1 MNEEELA
8 KLDSLLKRQ
17 QELGSEVESL
27 IKNFKKDGPAR
38 KTKEYYSKKFEQLKE
53 LADEFTANDEWLQK
67 IEEQRKVSNYFG
79 KNYVGHI
86 VNLLNQYMELFKK
99 GTEENGE
106 SSGQQQRGGS
116 NSQQQQGNETTV
128 TPIDKLIRRQN
139 VMISSLKRL
148 LQADVPEDATA
159 PSLKAKE
166 KLWEQIQELHFSI
179 WEDNNNPMEVGY
191 NMEAY
196 MDVETNIMQALAKSN
211 TTLAPAPNA
220 SSPQIQLP
228 KINIPKFDGEY
239 GKWPTFKDLF
249 EKVVH
254 SQKIS
259 AVQKMWYLKTNLIG
273 EAERL
278 IRHLSLTDNNYD
290 TAWTILKDRFSNK
303 RVLTATLIQQMLDIP
318 NVASDAKAIKD
329 FHDIVQENLAAI
341 SNMEVDT
348 TNWDPLLLQLL
359 VKKLDRHTHG
369 LYEASIKNPR
379 ELQSIKNF
387 LKFLEQRFQALES
400 MGSKEKPKQD
410 KNNTH
415 KEKNKATASIVSS
428 SLCKV
433 CNGKEHPLY
442 TCEKFKNNMT
452 PAERLNWV
460 QKQRLCVNCF
470 KSTHKARDC
479 KSRACPK
486 CNLKHNSLLHLE
498 KRNEQPESKAL
509 SVPSTG
515 TQMTNESS
523 PVAVTTASSTKN
535 QAIKTQNYVL
545 LATAKVRITA
555 NNGQTCE
562 ARALL
567 DAGSQVNLVSQ
578 KLVNK
583 LSLSTTKSQLSIE
596 GVGLKTGSSKAR
608 VNIGLAAHDGE
619 FSTRMEAFVIPQ
631 IISNQPSRDLNIKNW
646 QIPTDISLAD
656 PEFFKSEKID
666 VLIGAEFYHS
676 LLRPEQIEIG
686 SNRPLLQNT
695 SLGWIVIGKTE
706 TESTVSATCAV
717 FTDEEA
723 RMSEILERF
732 WKLDDFTE
740 ERTFM
745 TKAET
750 LCENHFVQNVTT
762 NEQGRFVVRLPFS
775 EEPSTLG
782 ESRNIAKKR
791 FEALE
796 RRLERQPSIKQEYIK
811 FMQEYERLG
820 HMEKIQ
826 EQDIPATNYFIP
838 HHYVLK
844 PDSTTTKLRVVFDAS
859 TKTSN
864 GRSLNDILFRGPTVQ
879 SELVSIL
886 LRFRTHRF
894 VFTAD
899 VEKMYRQILVHDDDT
914 MQQLIIWR
922 NNTSANFEYYRL
934 KTVTYGTTA
943 APYLATK
950 CLQHLAN
957 LNMSKYTYGA
967 PTVRDDFYVDD
978 CLSGANEI
986 SSALETQRQITS
998 LLQEAGFKLRK
1009 WCANH
1014 PRLLAGIPSEDQEI
1028 DLDFDNGSNQTI
1040 KTLGLIWLP
1049 KTDELCGRATITE
1062 TNKITKRSVSSDVAR
1077 IFDPLGIFGPITVTA
1092 KIFMQKLWQLKLSW
1106 DEEVPAAMVQYW
1118 THFRNDLLKLNNLRT
1133 YRHVFNAQTPLTIQI
1148 HTFVDASSQA
1158 YGAAVY
1164 LRATYKDKTVTNRL
1178 LCAKSKVAPIKSLT
1192 IPRLELSAAV
1202 VGAELTHRVKRDLNY
1217 TNVPTFYWSDS
1228 QIVLSWIHS
1237 PSSTLH
1243 TFVANRI
1250 TKIHQLSSSDQWHHV
1265 ASKDNPAD
1273 TLSRGVHPD
1282 KLSSCSQWFFGP
1294 FFLYGSNEWWRNPEA
1309 KIEEVPN
1316 DIERKTKSVVAIT
1329 RQWDPLETIIYQIEH
1344 KNSFRFLLHTV
1355 GYMLRPFQRPRPK
1368 QLSLSPAELRTALLK
1383 IIKTIQ
1389 TSEFHDDIQN
1399 LIKYKAVKG
1408 SSSLSKLTPFI
1419 DAEGILRVGGRL
1431 EASELPPDAKH
1442 PMLIPY
1448 NVPISKLIFKMKH
1461 EEQMHCG
1468 PTALLA
1474 AVKQTFWPI
1483 KGKNMARSTV
1493 HKCVTCSKAKPKFFK
1508 QLMGP
1513 LPADRVRQARPFQN
1527 TGVDYCGPFWIHYKV
1542 RGKQATKAYLAVFC
1556 CFATKAVHL
1565 ELVSDLTTDG
1575 FIGALRRFV
1584 STRGRCK
1591 NLYCDNATN
1600 FVGARNQLNE
1610 LRETIHSK
1618 GAQDIITR
1626 YSSDQGID
1634 FKFIPPRA
1642 PHFGGLWEAAVKSA
1656 KHLLR
1661 KNIANASLT
1670 YEELETII
1678 KEAEAILNSRPLTPL
1693 SADPN
1698 DLTPLTPGHFLIGEP
1713 LTAPPDPNLPHQNMG
1728 LLTRWRL
1735 VSHLKHQFWKQW
1747 SREYLNELQQRNKW
1761 KTESRNLAEDTM
1773 VIIKDENLHIMKWPI
1788 GRVLKTHKGNDG
1800 LVRSAEIKTANG
1812 IYTRPIHLLAPLP
1825 TVPDTDDTSQ
1835 ESNTEA
1841 DNAENISTTRNP
1853 NPDDRA
1859 ATAPSLVVSIP
1870 LNRIRNSK
1878 NLFPEVIPKKISRDQ
1893 DDDTTFRRTTS
1904 EGRNRMHST
1913 LLITL
1918 LALMLIPVI
1927 TCAPIIQQRFPDKP
1941 GLYFEGVGTLN
1952 RIVGDWKIITYFD
1965 LAPIRNEIELF
1976 KNGTAALHDLCTVL
1990 TQKDMC
1996 NALFKKF
2003 NEINFELQTNER
2015 LLKRR
2020 KTRGAI
2026 DVVGNIANKL
2036 FGVLDSEYAENMSQT
2051 INELKANDGILLK
2064 LIKNQ
2069 TSVVD
2074 STINIISKETEA
2086 ITLKINQF
2094 QMEISNTTQQ
2104 LFDLSNHVDLLEM
2117 YTSISAQLSLMAANL
2132 QSLESAVFDTI
2143 TDAKNGKISPLLISP
2158 LQIEQEITKIKSYL
2172 PSSLHLPFD
2181 QEDIAHLY
2189 SVMSSKSGI
2198 TADHILFILTIPL
2211 TNHEVFSLFQI
2222 TPIPAVV
2229 NDTMISIQP
2238 ETTYFAVS
2246 PHRDQ
2251 YFAMSHNDLQSCIHA
2266 KQLTNQLLCSG
2277 KPLKYHQ
2284 GASELM
2290 CEFSLLRNKTDEN
2303 CTYVA
2308 VNSDTVWSPLHTSNE
2323 WIFASKYRTQLA
2335 VVCNDNTDLIE
2346 LQGSHLIKLQDDCT
2360 IKHNIV
2366 TIQAHKSYTT
2376 TRYESLATFGQFGT
2390 AYKPDVRLISNNSRL
2405 DFSQELQQLK
2415 QLQQGIEQANIMELP
2430 NKVYNDNIHQYMISY
2445 LALLLVIG
2453 SIPWLLWKFKQM
2465 KQGFI
2470 LQQDGL
2476 PTPQPRFTVDLELA
2490 NK

>member
-1 MNEEELA
+1 
-8 KLDSLLKRQ
+8 
-17 QELGSEVESL
+17 
-27 IKNFKKDGPAR
+27 
-38 KTKEYYSKKFEQLKE
+38 
-53 LADEFTANDEWLQK
+53 
-67 IEEQRKVSNYFG
+67 
-79 KNYVGHI
+79 
-86 VNLLNQYMELFKK
+86 
-99 GTEENGE
+99 
-106 SSGQQQRGGS
+106 
-116 NSQQQQGNETTV
+116 
-128 TPIDKLIRRQN
+128 
-139 VMISSLKRL
+139 MISSLERL
-148 LQADVPEDATA
+148 LQANVPEDASA
-159 PSLKAKE
+159 PGLKAKE

-179 WEDNNNPMEVGY
+179 WENNENPTEKGY
-191 NMEAY
+191 NMESY
-196 MDVETNIMQALAKSN
+196 MTMEKKVMQAFALANSN
-211 TTLAPAPNA
+211 TTSISVPNA
-220 SSPQIQLP
+220 PSPQIQLP
-228 KINIPKFDGEY
+228 KINIPKFSGEY

-259 AVQKMWYLKTNLIG
+259 AVQKMWYLKTNLTG

-278 IRHLSLTDNNYD
+278 IRHLSLTDSNYD

-303 RVLTATLIQQMLDIP
+303 RVLTATLIQQMLDVP
-318 NVASDAKAIKD
+318 NVASDAGAIKD

-348 TNWDPLLLQLL
+348 ANWDPLLLQLL

-379 ELQSIKNF
+379 ELQSIKEF

-400 MGSKEKPKQD
+400 MGSKEKSKQD
-410 KNNTH
+410 KINNQ
-415 KEKNKATASIVSS
+415 KEKNKATSSVVSS

-442 TCEKFKNNMT
+442 TCERFKNNMT

-470 KSTHKARDC
+470 KSTHKAREC

-498 KRNEQPESKAL
+498 KRNEQPESKAT
-509 SVPSTG
+509 SVASSST
-515 TQMTNESS
+515 QLVNELS
-523 PVAVTTASSTKN
+523 PVAVTAASSTKN
-535 QAIKTQNYVL
+535 QAIKTHNYVL
-545 LATAKVRITA
+545 LATAKVQITA

-567 DAGSQVNLVSQ
+567 DAGSQVNLVTQ

-608 VNIGLAAHDGE
+608 VNIGLAARDGE
-619 FSTRMEAFVIPQ
+619 FSTRLEAFVISQ
-631 IISNQPSRDLNIKNW
+631 IISNQPSRDLDIKNW

-656 PEFFKSEKID
+656 PEFFKSDKID

-695 SLGWIVIGKTE
+695 SLGWIIIGKTE
-706 TESTVSATCAV
+706 IESAVSATCAV

-723 RMSEILERF
+723 KMSEILERF
-732 WKLDDFTE
+732 WKLDDFGE
-740 ERTFM
+740 ERTLM
-745 TKAET
+745 TKAEAF
-750 LCENHFVQNVTT
+750 CENHFLQNVSK
-762 NEQGRFVVRLPFS
+762 NEQGRFIVRLPFS
-775 EEPSTLG
+775 EEPTTLG
-782 ESRNIAKKR
+782 ESRYIAEKR
-791 FEALE
+791 LEALE
-796 RRLERQPSIKQEYIK
+796 RRLERQPSIKQQYIQ
-811 FMQEYERLG
+811 FMQEYEKLG
-820 HMEKIQ
+820 HMERIQ
-826 EQDIPATNYFIP
+826 EQDIPANNYFIP
-838 HHYVLK
+838 HHCVLK

-864 GRSLNDILFRGPTVQ
+864 GQSLNDILFRGPTVQ

-886 LRFRTHRF
+886 LRFRIHRF

-899 VEKMYRQILVHDDDT
+899 IEKMYRQILVHDDDT
-914 MQQLIIWR
+914 MQQLIVWR
-922 NNTSANFEYYRL
+922 NDTSTKFEYYRL
-934 KTVTYGTTA
+934 KTVTYGTTS

-957 LNMSKYTYGA
+957 SNRSKYPYGA
-967 PTVRDDFYVDD
+967 PTVHDDFYVGD

-986 SSALETQRQITS
+986 STALETQKQITS

-1028 DLDFDNGSNQTI
+1028 DLDLDNGSNQTI

-1049 KTDELCGRATITE
+1049 KTDELCGRTTITK
-1062 TNKITKRSVSSDVAR
+1062 TDKITKRSVSSDVAR
-1077 IFDPLGIFGPITVTA
+1077 IFDPLGLFGPITVTA
-1092 KIFMQKLWQLKLSW
+1092 KIFMQKLWQHKLSW
-1106 DEEVPAAMVQYW
+1106 DEELPAAMLQYW
-1118 THFRNDLLKLNNLRT
+1118 IQFRNDLLKLNNLRT
-1133 YRHVFNAQTPLTIQI
+1133 YRHVFNSQTPVAIQI

-1164 LRATYKDKTVTNRL
+1164 VRATYKDRTVTNRL
-1178 LCAKSKVAPIKSLT
+1178 LCAKSKVAPIKRLT
-1192 IPRLELSAAV
+1192 IPRLELSAAL
-1202 VGAELTHRVKRDLNY
+1202 VGAELTHRIKKDLNY

-1228 QIVLSWIHS
+1228 QIVLSWIQS

-1250 TKIHQLSSSDQWHHV
+1250 TKIHQLSSSEQWHHI
-1265 ASKDNPAD
+1265 ASKENPAD
-1273 TLSRGVHPD
+1273 TLSRGVHPN
-1282 KLSSCSQWFFGP
+1282 KLASCSQWFFGP
-1294 FFLYGSNEWWRNPEA
+1294 FFLYGSIEWWRNPEA
-1309 KIEEVPN
+1309 KIEEIVN
-1316 DIERKTKSVVAIT
+1316 DIERKTKSVGTIT
-1329 RQWDPLETIIYQIEH
+1329 RHWDPLEATIYKIDH
-1344 KNSFRFLLHTV
+1344 RNSFRFLLHTV
-1355 GYMLRPFQRPRPK
+1355 GYMQRLFQRPKPK

-1389 TSEFHDDIQN
+1389 MSEFNDDIQN
-1399 LIKYKAVKG
+1399 LIKYKAVRS
-1408 SSSLSKLTPFI
+1408 SSSLGNLAPFI
-1419 DAEGILRVGGRL
+1419 DADGILRVGGRL

-1442 PMLIPY
+1442 PMLLPY
-1448 NVPISKLIFKMKH
+1448 NVTISKLIFKMKH

-1468 PTALLA
+1468 PQALLA
-1474 AVKQTFWPI
+1474 AVRQTFWPI
-1483 KGKNMARSTV
+1483 KGKIMARSTV
-1493 HKCVTCSKAKPKFFK
+1493 HNCVQCSKAKPKFFG
-1508 QLMGP
+1508 QLMGS
-1513 LPADRVRQARPFQN
+1513 LPADRVLQARPFQN

-1542 RGKQATKAYLAVFC
+1542 RGKKATKAYLAVFC

-1575 FIGALRRFV
+1575 FIGALRRFI
-1584 STRGRCK
+1584 SRRGRCK

-1600 FVGARNQLNE
+1600 FVGARNQLEE
-1610 LRETIHSK
+1610 LKETIHSK
-1618 GAQDIITR
+1618 KAQELITR
-1626 YSSDQGID
+1626 YSSDQGIN

-1656 KHLLR
+1656 KHLLI
-1661 KNIANASLT
+1661 KIISNASLT
-1670 YEELETII
+1670 YEELETVII
-1678 KEAEAILNSRPLTPL
+1678 EAEAILNSRPLTPL

-1698 DLTPLTPGHFLIGEP
+1698 DFAPLTPGHFLVGEQ
-1713 LTAPPDPNLPHQNMG
+1713 LTAPPDPSLPHQKIG

-1735 VSHLKHQFWKQW
+1735 VSNLKQQFWEKW
-1747 SREYLNELQQRNKW
+1747 SKEYLNELQQRNKW
-1761 KTESRNLAEDTM
+1761 KREACNLAEDSM
-1773 VIIKDENLHIMKWPI
+1773 VIIKDENLPIMKWPI
-1788 GRVLKTHKGNDG
+1788 GRVLKTYKGEDG
-1800 LVRSAEIKTANG
+1800 LVRVAEVKTANG
-1812 IYTRPIHLLAPLP
+1812 IYKRPIHVLAPLP
-1825 TVPDTDDTSQ
+1825 TVADTDDTPQ
-1835 ESNTEA
+1835 ESNTDA
-1841 DNAENISTTRNP
+1841 DNTAKMSTTTNP
-1853 NPDDRA
+1853 NPNCKA
-1859 ATAPSLVVSIP
+1859 ATTPSLVVSIP
-1870 LNRIRNSK
+1870 LSRIRNSE
-1878 NLFPEVIPKKISRDQ
+1878 NLFAEVIPKKISRDQ
-1893 DDDTTFRRTTS
+1893 NNDTNSRRTTS
-1904 EGRNRMHST
+1904 DGRNCMHQT
-1913 LLITL
+1913 LFIAL
-1918 LALMLIPVI
+1918 LALMLIPIVM
-1927 TCAPIIQQRFPDKP
+1927 CAPIGQQRFPNKP
-1941 GLYFEGVGTLN
+1941 GLYFEKIGTIN
-1952 RIVGDWKIITYFD
+1952 RMVGDWKIITYFD
-1965 LAPIRNEIELF
+1965 LTPIRTEIEVF
-1976 KNGTAALHDLCTVL
+1976 KNGTSALHDLCTVL
-1990 TQKDMC
+1990 TQRDMC
-1996 NALFKKF
+1996 YALFNKF
-2003 NEINFELQTNER
+2003 NAINFELQTNDK
-2015 LLKRR
+2015 LLRRR

-2051 INELKANDGILLK
+2051 INELKTNDGMLLK

-2074 STINIISKETEA
+2074 STINIISRETEA
-2086 ITLKINQF
+2086 IALKVNHLQA
-2094 QMEISNTTQQ
+2094 ELSNTTQ
-2104 LFDLSNHVDLLEM
+2104 LFFDISNHVDLLEM

-2132 QSLESAVFDTI
+2132 QNLESAVFDTI
-2143 TDAKNGKISPLLISP
+2143 TDAKHGKISPLLISP
-2158 LQIEQEITKIKSYL
+2158 RQIEQEITQIKRHL

-2181 QEDIAHLY
+2181 QADIAHLY

-2198 TADHILFILTIPL
+2198 TADHILFILTLPL

-2222 TPIPAVV
+2222 TPIPAVL

-2251 YFAMSHNDLQSCIHA
+2251 YFAMSHQELQNCIHA
-2266 KQLTNQLLCSG
+2266 KQLSNQLLCSG
-2277 KPLKYHQ
+2277 NPLKYHQ
-2284 GASELM
+2284 GAPELM

-2308 VNSDTVWSPLHTSNE
+2308 LHSDTVWSPLHTTNE
-2323 WIFASKYRTQLA
+2323 WIFASKYKTQLA
-2335 VVCNDNTDLIE
+2335 VVCSDNTDLVE

-2376 TRYESLATFGQFGT
+2376 TRYESLATFGYFGT
-2390 AYKPDVRLISNNSRL
+2390 TNKTDVRLISNNTLL

-2415 QLQQGIEQANIMELP
+2415 QLHQSLEQANIMELP

-2445 LALLLVIG
+2445 LALLLVIA
-2453 SIPWLLWKFKQM
+2453 SIPWLLLKLKRM
-2465 KQGFI
+2465 KQGTN
-2470 LQQDGL
+2470 LQHDIP
-2476 PTPQPRFTVDLELA
+2476 PTPQPRFSVDPELA
-2490 NK
+2490 NKGFVANN